1 MIIMTVDRYLIVA
14 HSREVRRYLQEDV
27 WSMETGYSR
36 ACASADEDVL
46 AEGKWD
52 GRRRVLEKPS

>member
-1 MIIMTVDRYLIVA
+1 MIIMTVDSYLIVA

-27 WSMETGYSR
+27 WSMETGYSK
-36 ACASADEDVL
+36 ACADKDVL
-46 AEGKWD
+46 AEGKGD